1 MWEQEERLGGSAH
14 EAPSG
19 GPDAGELR
27 LCGSGDHSCGWN
39 KRGPKRLSAVAQDGS
54 PTAGPM
60 LLYLLKNKTPTCFII
75 EDLENTDSIKKEIG
89 LSAMALTRESRSY
102 GCVSSPSFPSDLH
115 APRIVYMPVEPDHT
129 EDRKSVV

>member
-1 MWEQEERLGGSAH
+1 MWEQEERLGGSAD

-19 GPDAGELR
+19 GPEAGELQ
-27 LCGSGDHSCGWN
+27 LCGAGDHSCGWN

-75 EDLENTDSIKKEIG
+75 EDLENTDSMKKEIRIICHG
-89 LSAMALTRESRSY
+89 SHHREPLRLRFLSI
-102 GCVSSPSFPSDLH
+102 FPL
-115 APRIVYMPVEPDHT
+115 
-129 EDRKSVV
+129 